1 MAGSRR
7 GLLAAGVAL
16 VTLLPFARGLLTGQ
30 SFFFRDL
37 AGQFI
42 PLRSFVVDGLAR
54 GQLRYWN
61 PLVHEGE
68 PLSFLPVGYL
78 PDLSQVV
85 LPRLSGISLTL
96 ALHVPLAALCFLS
109 LARRLGI
116 SAAAAAGGAFVYSL
130 GGFCLSSLN
139 LYVYVSAIAWAP
151 LVSLGLI
158 RSAEGDRRAV
168 VRAAVF
174 VALALSTTGVEI
186 VAQSVA
192 LGLLLCSRPVGAAWL
207 AARWGRV
214 VASLLLGAA
223 LAGVPLLYTSGLLEG
238 STRGRGFETDVV
250 LAHSVHPLTFLQVLI
265 AGLYGDTSDL
275 ATRWWGQ
282 NFFPQGFPYLL
293 SLYLGAAALALALV
307 GAARGPARLRNPLW
321 LTALVAAAACLGR
334 YAGLETLV
342 ESLPLLRLFRYP
354 SKAFFLVHAS
364 VALLVSLGLEA
375 LRDGAKPAW
384 RRLAY
389 SAAAL
394 GAPLAAG
401 PWLPALMGGA
411 TTAFAAGFFPPEYEW
426 PLRLECL
433 RRLADDA
440 AAGGLVALCVAGL
453 AVLVLT
459 GRLAPR
465 LAVGAIAALLAAD
478 LLRAGAGLNP
488 MVERSFFRLSPE
500 MSRWAALFR
509 ERRARVFTCE
519 PEFQA
524 PFQKARLRVVRSQD
538 VWSFAALAE
547 SFVPLHNMEA
557 GVATAMSRDRTM
569 LVPTE
574 RTLSARQ
581 VACDDFD
588 SLVDPLRRAGV
599 SHVLSV
605 APLESEALRLL
616 EVTAPRNLAP
626 LQVHV
631 YALAGALPLRQL
643 AHTVRRA
650 PDRDAAET
658 LARSSGF
665 QADGGVAVEGSIEEL
680 AGAKGRILSTTEAP
694 GRLEFS
700 VEVDRATVLVVR
712 DAFAPGWHAEVD
724 GQPAPL
730 LRADGRHLA
739 VPVPFGTSRV
749 VMAYWPPRLT
759 AGLGLTSAAAAV
771 LGALWFTRR
780 RGTGLAGVRAV
791 VDLLRRRALG

>member
-37 AGQFI
+37 AGHFL
-42 PLRSFVVDGLAR
+42 PLRAFVVEGLR
-54 GQLRYWN
+54 QGQLRSWN

-68 PLSFLPVGYL
+68 PVSLAPIGYL
-78 PDLSQVV
+78 PDLLQAI
-85 LPRLSGISLTL
+85 LPRPFGISLTL
-96 ALHVPLAALCFLS
+96 ALHVPLAALCFMG
-109 LARRLGI
+109 LARRLGV
-116 SAAAAAGGAFVYSL
+116 SDAAAAGGAFVYSL

-151 LVSLGLI
+151 LVSLGLL
-158 RSAEGDRRAV
+158 RSSEGGRRAV
-168 VRAAVF
+168 VSAAVF

-192 LGLLLCSRPVGAAWL
+192 LGLLLCSRPLGAAWT
-207 AARWGRV
+207 RWGRI
-214 VASLLLGAA
+214 VASLVLGAA

-238 STRGRGFETDVV
+238 STRGRGFETAVV

-282 NFFPQGFPYLL
+282 NFFPQGFPYVL
-293 SLYLGAAALALALV
+293 SLYLGASALALASV
-307 GAARGPARLRNPLW
+307 GAACGAVRLRNRLL
-321 LTALVAAAACLGR
+321 LTALAAAAVCLGR
-334 YAGLETLV
+334 YAGFEALV

-354 SKAFFLVHAS
+354 SKAFFLVHVS
-364 VALLVSLGLEA
+364 VALLASLGLEA
-375 LRDGAKPAW
+375 LREGGRPAW
-384 RRLAY
+384 RRLAL
-389 SAAAL
+389 SALLL
-394 GAPLAAG
+394 GAPLTAS
-401 PWLPALMGGA
+401 PWLPALLGAA
-411 TTAFAAGFFPPEYEW
+411 TTRFVAGFFPPEYGW
-426 PLRLECL
+426 SFRLECL
-433 RRLADDA
+433 RHVVDDA

-453 AVLVLT
+453 ALLVLT
-459 GRLAPR
+459 GRAAPR
-465 LAVGAIAALLAAD
+465 LAVGALAALLAAD

-488 MVERSFFRLSPE
+488 MVERSFFGLSPE

-509 ERRARVFTCE
+509 EGRARVFSCE

-524 PFQKARLRVVRSQD
+524 AFQEARVTLAHSQD
-538 VWSFAALAE
+538 VWTFAALAE
-547 SFVPLHNMEA
+547 SLVPLHNMEA

-581 VACDDFD
+581 VACDDFG

-605 APLESEALRLL
+605 APLESDALRLL
-616 EVTAPRNLAP
+616 EVAAPRNVAP
-626 LQVHV
+626 LRVHV
-631 YALAGALPLRQL
+631 YALDGALPLRLL
-643 AHTVRRA
+643 ARTVRRA

-658 LARSSGF
+658 LARTPGF
-665 QADGGVAVEGSIEEL
+665 QAAAGVAVEGNIEERV
-680 AGAKGRILSTTEAP
+680 GANGRILSTTETP

-700 VEVDRATVLVVR
+700 VEVDRTTVLVVR

-739 VPVPFGTSRV
+739 VSVPPGTSRV
-749 VMAYWPPRLT
+749 VMAYRPPRLA
-759 AGLGLTSAAAAV
+759 AGVALTSAAAAMLGV
-771 LGALWFTRR
+771 LWVTERR
-780 RGTGLAGVRAV
+780 RPGRAGVRAL
-791 VDLLRRRALG
+791 VDLLRRRA